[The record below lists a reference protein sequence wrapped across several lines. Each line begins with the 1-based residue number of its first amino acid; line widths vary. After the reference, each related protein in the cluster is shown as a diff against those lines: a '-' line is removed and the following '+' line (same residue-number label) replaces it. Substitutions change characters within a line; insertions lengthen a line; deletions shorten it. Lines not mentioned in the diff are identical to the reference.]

1 MNNVEAIRQRVR
13 ELALTNARRRARFV
27 DPQTRL
33 VADLDYDSL
42 ALADLAID
50 LQEQF
55 ALRDMPYDWPDEI
68 TVEALEEHVLRL
80 LGDRLDD

>member
-1 MNNVEAIRQRVR
+1 MDDVEAIRQRVR
-13 ELALTNARRRARFV
+13 ELALTNARRRGGLV
-27 DPQTRL
+27 DSQTRL

-55 ALRDMPYDWPDEI
+55 ALGAIPYDWPDELTI
-68 TVEALEEHVLRL
+68 GALEEQVLRL
-80 LGDRLDD
+80 VGDRTR